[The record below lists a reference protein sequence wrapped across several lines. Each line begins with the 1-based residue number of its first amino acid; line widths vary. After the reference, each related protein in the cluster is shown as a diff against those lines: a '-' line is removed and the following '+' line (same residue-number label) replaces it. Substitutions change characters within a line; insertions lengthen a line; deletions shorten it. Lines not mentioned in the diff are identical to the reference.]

1 MKRYGF
7 FGGSFN
13 PPTYAHLEIVKLSLI
28 NIELDKVFFVP
39 VGNNY
44 KKPDMIEENLRYD
57 MLKLIC
63 KGERNIEVEPLELNQ
78 DETLNTIQA
87 FRKIQNKYKT
97 SENYYIMG
105 ADNFVKLP
113 TWDNAEELISNYKFI
128 VFQRKGTEL
137 EELLNSNELVKEY
150 IKNVKILNIEENID
164 CSSGI
169 IRNIIKQGKKDIAKI
184 YTKIEVVDYINE
196 NKLYN

>member
-13 PPTYAHLEIVKLSLI
+13 PPTYAHLEIAKLSLI

-44 KKPDMIEENLRYD
+44 KKPDMIEENLRYK

-63 KGERNIEVEPLELNQ
+63 EGEKNIEVESLELNQ
-78 DETLNTIQA
+78 DKALNTIQA
-87 FRKIQNKYKT
+87 FRKIKNKYKT

-128 VFQRKGTEL
+128 VFQRKGAEL
-137 EELLNSNELVKEY
+137 EKLLNNNELVKKY
-150 IKNVKILNIEENID
+150 IKNVKILNIKENLD

-184 YTKIEVVDYINE
+184 YTKTEVVDYINE